1 MKKCLECGVKIEHRI
16 TEVTDQ
22 SPVKV
27 RETGEE
33 EEDERGL
40 CNICLE
46 RRKDTAFLCGHQA
59 CSVCAEELPNNLCH
73 ICRKTIERKIPLY
86 NS

>member
-16 TEVTDQ
+16 TDLTDQ
-22 SPVKV
+22 SPGKA
-27 RETGEE
+27 REVE

-46 RRKDTAFLCGHQA
+46 RRKDMAFLCGHQA

-73 ICRKTIERKIPLY
+73 ICRKPIERKIPLFF
-86 NS
+86 S